1 MGGNP
6 IKVKYTSRI
15 SPKTLSNSFALL
27 KCREIEKFNVTNS
40 VKTASLKLLLR
51 LPLMVKF
58 GLLIII
64 HSKHFAVSVWLKAL
78 V

>member
-27 KCREIEKFNVTNS
+27 KWRETEKFHVTDL
-40 VKTASLKLLLR
+40 VTLLFTTL
-51 LPLMVKF
+51 
-58 GLLIII
+58 
-64 HSKHFAVSVWLKAL
+64 VS
-78 V
+78 